1 MIGERREVRTKN
13 QAQTFHWKVD
23 AKGHSNL
30 MLCPLVLY
38 IHSFISNYT
47 IYDDTDTYFFGGQ
60 WYCGR
65 PKRVGEFAIMTS
77 IFFAYHIHV

>member
-1 MIGERREVRTKN
+1 MIGERREARTKN

-23 AKGHSNL
+23 AKGHSKL

-47 IYDDTDTYFFGGQ
+47 IYDNTDNYFLGG
-60 WYCGR
+60 WWCYGR
-65 PKRVGEFAIMTS
+65 PKRDGEFAIMTS
-77 IFFAYHIHV
+77 IFFAYHIYV